1 MNPCNS
7 GMVASSITTDDGAG
21 VEPGVGVG
29 LGLGCLRRRRLA
41 RAADSGRKALRPEVT
56 SAALV
61 PAAVRKNSRRVVG
74 LCSGAEGV
82 VIVGRSLFIMSPAA
96 APGPWFPPLPTTQT
110 TVNKYGASTSQ
121 FE

>member
-1 MNPCNS
+1 M
-7 GMVASSITTDDGAG
+7 ASSITTDDGAG
-21 VEPGVGVG
+21 VEPGVGLGVG
-29 LGLGCLRRRRLA
+29 LGRGCLRRRLA
-41 RAADSGRKALRPEVT
+41 READSGKKALRPEVA

-74 LCSGAEGV
+74 LCSGAEGF

>member
-41 RAADSGRKALRPEVT
+41 READSGRKALRPEVT

-82 VIVGRSLFIMSPAA
+82 VIIGRRLLLYARQQR
-96 APGPWFPPLPTTQT
+96 PG
-110 TVNKYGASTSQ
+110 
-121 FE
+121 